1 MKIQS
6 TILGAFVLMSS
17 ACFAQ
22 KDSSFSWP
30 AKTPK
35 YKIHLEAAD
44 GNKISGLLVSKT
56 DSSVVIYPGNASSY
70 NKKKLY
76 SSAVFMDDQIEK
88 IQIRRRNAVAR
99 GALIGLGVGMVPVI
113 AAVFSGK
120 NAESFAYASIISVP
134 LGTIVGTVIGATSS
148 RKFHIGKE
156 KDKYKKFSA
165 SVKL

>member
-6 TILGAFVLMSS
+6 TILGALVLMST

-22 KDSSFSWP
+22 KDSSFPWP

-35 YKIHLEAAD
+35 YKIHLETAD
-44 GNKISGLLVSKT
+44 GNKISGLLAYKT
-56 DSSVVIYPGNASSY
+56 DSSVVIYPGNSSSY
-70 NKKKLY
+70 EKKKAF
-76 SSAVFMDDQIEK
+76 SAAAFTDEQIEK
-88 IQIRRRNAVAR
+88 IQLRRRNATAR
-99 GALIGLGVGMVPVI
+99 GALIGLSVGMVPVI

-148 RKFHIGKE
+148 RNFHIGRQ
-156 KDKYKKFSA
+156 KDKYRKFST
-165 SVKL
+165 SVRL